1 MAYEKNLGEV
11 FATCWKCGA
20 DMDDI
25 QVQRDVWRKGR
36 LYTVTK
42 TTHVLR
48 CQKCGANTNEFAKT
62 EDAIKAAETI
72 KQYYDA
78 VRGGSRK
85 EVHHG

>member
-1 MAYEKNLGEV
+1 MANEKNLGEV

-25 QVQRDVWRKGR
+25 QVQRDVWRKDR
-36 LYTVTK
+36 QYTVTK
-42 TTHVLR
+42 TTHYLR
-48 CQKCGANTNEFAKT
+48 CQKCGAETSEFVKT
-62 EDAIKAAETI
+62 DDAIKAAEFI

-85 EVHHG
+85 AVRHG

>member
-42 TTHVLR
+42 TTHYLR

-62 EDAIKAAETI
+62 EDAIKAAEVI

-85 EVHHG
+85 AVRHG

>member
-1 MAYEKNLGEV
+1 MANEKNLGAV

-25 QVQRDVWRKGR
+25 QVQRAVWRR
-36 LYTVTK
+36 DRQYTVTK
-42 TTHVLR
+42 TTHMLR
-48 CQKCGANTNEFAKT
+48 CQKCGAETSEFAKT
-62 EDAIKAAETI
+62 DDAIKAAEVI

-85 EVHHG
+85 AVHHG